1 MNKLFDTFTWKIN
14 ETGLAEQRSKEHISK
29 YGNGIATMHEPTIK
43 AILHY
48 ATVNKSYGC
57 IAIGTSDSNVIVE
70 DNENGTARLVIFS
83 ETTKRFMAS
92 NYKNGLQTPY
102 KLAKN
107 ADDGSSMLLA
117 MMPKLME
124 DDEFAE
130 NYKVISDLCEFQP
143 DMESVLKEIQSD
155 ENAKN
160 ALFILCDNV
169 YRRVNK
175 GDLCT
180 VSNSGNISPISQL
193 SLSQGIYTPTDVIG
207 GTFKVFTATT
217 EKASIVDTNS
227 FSGKYH
233 LDDSRI
239 FTELEK
245 SLIPEL
251 PAWYIV
257 PQYLVSAC
265 KMVTSKLARPVRNIL
280 FRGEAGTRKT
290 EAAKALASALNLPY
304 VSICCHPDMQI
315 TDFTGSIL
323 PKLETSETTDKLPTF
338 NDIAM
343 NVDNAYEMLTG
354 ETAPENITGNDVMN
368 LLVEKVKANSNGI
381 QYSYYDSELVRA
393 IKYGWVCE
401 IQEPAIIERPG
412 VLTGLNSLLD
422 TCQQVTLP
430 TGEVIKRH
438 PDCII
443 VVTTNTNYA
452 GCKDINNSVL
462 SRMQFKKDT
471 EMPSESELKERITGI
486 TGFSDDTTL
495 SEMIKVVNEIHRFCQ
510 ERMITDGSCGVREL
524 IDWVQSYMILGNIL
538 ESAELTIIPSASAD
552 LENQE
557 QIKISCLNTHFTA

>member
-1 MNKLFDTFTWKIN
+1 MNKLFDAFTWKLN
-14 ETGLAEQRSKEHISK
+14 ETRLAEQRSKEHISK
-29 YGNGIATMHEPTIK
+29 YGNGLATMHDPTIK

-48 ATVNKSYGC
+48 ATISKSYGC
-57 IAIGTSDSNVIVE
+57 AAIGTSDSNVIVE
-70 DNENGTARLVIFS
+70 VNENDSTKLVIFS

-107 ADDGSSMLLA
+107 ADDGSSMILA

-124 DDEFAE
+124 DDEFSE
-130 NYKVISDLCEFQP
+130 NYKTISDLCESKP
-143 DMESVLKEIQSD
+143 DMESVLQAIKSD
-155 ENAKN
+155 ENATN
-160 ALFILCDNV
+160 ALFVLCDNV
-169 YRRVNK
+169 YRRVNQ
-175 GDLCT
+175 GDICT
-180 VSNSGNISPISQL
+180 VSNSGNISPISEL
-193 SLSQGIYTPTDVIG
+193 SLRQGIYTPTDVIG
-207 GTFKVFTATT
+207 GTFTVFTATSKT
-217 EKASIVDTNS
+217 ANTFDSSKFASS
-227 FSGKYH
+227 YH
-233 LDDSRI
+233 LDNSRI

-251 PAWYIV
+251 PDWYIV

-280 FRGEAGTRKT
+280 FRGEAGTGKT
-290 EAAKALASALNLPY
+290 EAAKALAAALNLPY

-323 PKLETSETTDKLPTF
+323 PKLESSVTTDKIPTF

-343 NVDNAYEMLTG
+343 NVEYAYEMLTG
-354 ETAPENITGNDVMN
+354 ETAPENITGDDVMN
-368 LLVEKVKANSNGI
+368 LLIEKVKTNSNGL
-381 QYSYYDSELVRA
+381 QYSYYDSELVKA
-393 IKYGWVCE
+393 IKYGWLCE

-438 PDCII
+438 PDCVI
-443 VVTTNTNYA
+443 VVTTNTSYA

-471 EMPSESELKERITGI
+471 ELPTETELKERITGI
-486 TGFSDDTTL
+486 TGFSDDSTL
-495 SEMIKVVNEIHRFCQ
+495 SEMIKVVNEMHRFCQ

-524 IDWVQSYMILGNIL
+524 IDWVQSYMILGNIM
-538 ESAELTIIPSASAD
+538 EAAELTVIPSASAD
-552 LENQE
+552 SENQE
-557 QIKISCLNTHFTA
+557 QIKISCLNTHFVA